1 MRVVA
6 LLNMLH
12 QWDVLRCL
20 TLHFCFQFA
29 GTFIV
34 SAEGS
39 ASLNQQIKNA
49 KTGGKTSTCRLLLVT
64 ILPLFVP

>member
-1 MRVVA
+1 MSFVP
-6 LLNMLH
+6 LPIMLH
-12 QWDVLRCL
+12 QWDVLCCL

-39 ASLNQQIKNA
+39 ASLNQQRSRMRKQEA
-49 KTGGKTSTCRLLLVT
+49 K
-64 ILPLFVP
+64 PLHVDYY